1 MSLPGFG
8 VLAGA
13 KPDPNPTAAWH
24 VTDRFSR
31 KRPLILGAC
40 GTTLPHMKHSLVPL
54 IALVFATI
62 SAGCGVDDDDSSD
75 SPGGGGAKCT
85 VTPACGGEI
94 VGDWQITGFCP
105 DTSKVPPQLAELCD
119 SATLDYDAP
128 VVSGS
133 LSFKS
138 DMTSTQS
145 TMAKGTG
152 YLVLPAD
159 CLKQDS
165 LTCAQAQ
172 QLINSSS
179 GASPVTCTA
188 SNGGCRCALAIDESP
203 STMGTYTTSG
213 SKAML
218 KAKDELTSDY
228 CVKGSELTLTL
239 SFTPGDKMYQFAG
252 QLKLQ
257 KN

>member
-1 MSLPGFG
+1 
-8 VLAGA
+8 
-13 KPDPNPTAAWH
+13 
-24 VTDRFSR
+24 
-31 KRPLILGAC
+31 
-40 GTTLPHMKHSLVPL
+40 MKHSLVPL

-62 SAGCGVDDDDSSD
+62 SAGCGGDDDDSSA
-75 SPGGGGAKCT
+75 SPGGSANCT
-85 VTPACGGEI
+85 TTPACGGEI
-94 VGDWQITGFCP
+94 VGDWKITGFCP
-105 DTSKVPPQLAELCD
+105 DTSKVPPQLKELCE

-138 DMTSTQS
+138 DMTFTQS

-152 YLVLPAD
+152 YIVLPAD
-159 CLKQDS
+159 CFKQDS
-165 LTCAQAQ
+165 LTCDQAQ
-172 QLINSSS
+172 TLINNAS
-179 GASPVTCTA
+179 GAAPIKCSA
-188 SNGGCRCALAIDESP
+188 SNGGCKCALAIDEAP
-203 STMGTYTTSG
+203 TTMGTYTTSG
-213 SKAML
+213 SKATL

-239 SFTPGDKMYQFAG
+239 NFTPGDKMYQFAG